1 VGGTRRE
8 ADAVSRFARYSPQ
21 IPDPDAARPKR
32 PGVKN
37 VPDTLQSSDDNA
49 VLWGVQ
55 GAASLSGSMARL
67 AGTSSSSPQQARA
80 LINGL

>member
-1 VGGTRRE
+1 
-8 ADAVSRFARYSPQ
+8 
-21 IPDPDAARPKR
+21 
-32 PGVKN
+32 VKN
-37 VPDTLQSSDDNA
+37 VPDTLQPSDDNA

-67 AGTSSSSPQQARA
+67 AGTSSSSPRQARA